1 MEYLDTYQKHKAMPV
16 VGSDQMWS
24 WRCLFP
30 WTKAPQ
36 NRLVFHYIIF
46 LMTMSN
52 DTHFF
57 RWIILG
63 IPIYRYTLS
72 FLSKPE
78 QASTSR
84 KQTTRLESNNAPYS
98 RYTRFHHFW
107 GRQQLQVY
115 HWTNS
120 LAVRIYWL
128 CLWSKFGYP
137 KNWMVNTVENP
148 IINLP
153 FGDGLPMVYQ

>member
-1 MEYLDTYQKHKAMPV
+1 
-16 VGSDQMWS
+16 MWS

-36 NRLVFHYIIF
+36 NRIVFHYIFF

-98 RYTRFHHFW
+98 LYTRFHHFFE
-107 GRQQLQVY
+107 GG
-115 HWTNS
+115 NS
-120 LAVRIYWL
+120 YKFIIEPIVWPLGSIGFAYGQNLGTPRIGWL
-128 CLWSKFGYP
+128 ILWK
-137 KNWMVNTVENP
+137 

-153 FGDGLPMVYQ
+153 FGDGLPMVYQYINMVVLGDGL